1 MRKVQC
7 WYVKMAGV
15 GNIDINI
22 QSRKIRNAS
31 YCKEYINADISFD
44 LRFISYFITTPS
56 NFSYY
61 EYIIFLAPLFFNRIL
76 NIDMI
81 LTITYNSMC

>member
-31 YCKEYINADISFD
+31 YCKEYINADSCFD
-44 LRFISYFITTPS
+44 LRYISYFITMLRIHYFLGSFIFRS
-56 NFSYY
+56 NIKYRYDTNYY
-61 EYIIFLAPLFFNRIL
+61 I
-76 NIDMI
+76 
-81 LTITYNSMC
+81 

>member
-31 YCKEYINADISFD
+31 YCKEYINADSSFN
-44 LRFISYFITTPS
+44 LKYISYFII
-56 NFSYY
+56 FSDY
-61 EYIIFLAPLFFNRIL
+61 EYIIFSAPLFLDRIL

-81 LTITYNSMC
+81 PTIAYNSMC

>member
-15 GNIDINI
+15 ANIDINI

-31 YCKEYINADISFD
+31 YCKEYIIADSSFN
-44 LRFISYFITTPS
+44 LKYISYFIILRIHYFLGSFIFRS
-56 NFSYY
+56 NIKYRHDTNY
-61 EYIIFLAPLFFNRIL
+61 CI
-76 NIDMI
+76 
-81 LTITYNSMC
+81 